1 MPSIFDTLPSSVAAP
16 ASAPASAPAPSGS
29 MFDSLPGA
37 TTAPAKS
44 TFKRNATA
52 FVEGAVGITADT
64 IDLVYDLITMPV
76 AASAMAGSLVLD
88 AVSEAEGRIPRD
100 RRASATRALG
110 AANTVTGAIGAP
122 VRKALQGLGL
132 LSEKPTA
139 IGAAMSRA
147 MEIAEGAAANI
158 ETNTSGAIKKE
169 EVMMGINTMFAALGA
184 RGMGKTAKTAEEI
197 GKSKAALKELAKYKA
212 EVDAQKA
219 KEAADQLAHEA
230 QRESQIDGMKARTSE
245 EISADLAASAKRFNA
260 QVEAERIAYDLMQSG
275 APTAKVEAASKKNPA
290 VGLALD
296 DIRKR
301 RETAAA
307 FLQEAADLPEALGGA
322 ADLARLSEIEG
333 ARSRGEWVSISDLE
347 KLFAARVAMQPR
359 GQIRIEPA
367 GSGEVSPTAQT
378 IRSALLSRPSESSPQ
393 VQALRD
399 AAAGIVRGP
408 LGEPIFSAGPAAPSA
423 GTRGR
428 SVPDPRRRP
437 VTGSGLMGVEAP
449 PQPDVFGAAATG
461 GRASPGPV
469 RRPTTGSGLEGQPVK
484 RDSLGTP
491 LSPNQTLAVVGATG
505 LGLAAYYAAE
515 GDTGDV
521 AAAAAGGALLLGK
534 GRGIS
539 LEAIRALPDTATLRE
554 IRDASAYTLNT
565 LENLPGNRAVHSKQ
579 AVAELLRRQEV
590 TKAER
595 DILQGVL
602 DSVPGDSIT
611 AKQLMAGVK
620 EATGDFE
627 LTPRASEEFA
637 DYGLANI
644 DRIERSVQD
653 GQAWIPDD
661 ATPEEAARL
670 EAEAKVA
677 FEAAPEATTTIYQSP
692 FELGTNN
699 HFNDPN
705 YFAHTRSFYENGI
718 KHVVELQ
725 SDLAQKAGKELSTAA
740 RAELEA
746 QKARAEAHVELFTP
760 LYVKG
765 KSADIKAAYEQLSS
779 IEQALFRGSNP
790 SLDGLTQ
797 PHLQMMA
804 RGYRYRMQT
813 QSAELQAKLA
823 ESGLLERVSPMLKRW
838 DRRLVREEL
847 AASARGREN
856 PAYVATADLVQRL
869 QRSADEFARTQGRLK
884 PGEARGYYEGVE
896 AEKQKLAGMEPRL
909 PPEPV
914 VRFATADT
922 VAKVEGWPD
931 RREAYNRTYAGS
943 AEERA
948 GFVKPPEQRFSPEHQ
963 GIYDRYNKEVTSF
976 LKQLG
981 GKEVTDSAGHT
992 WIEVPTEGTRKMPA
1006 GKRAQ
1011 QFGAADPALLA
1022 YLATVAGAATAG
1034 YLLTE
1039 NGDKKVSRAIQSGV
1053 GAALGGLLILK
1064 KSGSRA
1070 LRESANDLLRG
1081 VEDFAGNTS
1090 YQIEKISPPVERL
1103 ARNYKRLQMRATH
1116 DRLQAVAPFVEG
1128 LRRLSPKLTAEFDAA
1143 VLNGDWTAVIRAV
1156 GKAGSPELVA
1166 QLRVVIDTLKETGQQ
1181 LKDAGLIKG
1190 LVPNYFP
1197 RIVNDIDGL
1206 LESLGQPAQE
1216 FIEKRLAEAE
1226 AKAKPFGALTELER
1240 SIVLNKALE
1249 ENLRRGPGMASSFRK
1264 GRTIEQVTADMAP
1277 FYEKPTESLI
1287 IYLRAATNQIERA
1300 RFFGRDAVKSPETG
1314 KINVEAS
1321 IGNKLLA
1328 EKNAGRITSA
1338 EFKELER
1345 LLQIEFGFSDK
1356 VAGRGMRAVQNLT
1369 TSALLANIFSAGLNL
1384 ADIPGTVALMHGIL
1398 PTVKATAQTIT
1409 RRPTRVTNADMGLAN
1424 VIAEEF
1430 VSPTRNPI
1438 TVNVPGYGAVALSAA
1453 KFLDTTMKHSS
1464 FKTLDAFGKEVAHN
1478 AAWINAGRKVSSPKK
1493 LAEFVR
1499 ENGAY
1504 FGEDLGQLVSD
1515 LRAGKRSELALEY
1528 LWKQISDAQPISS
1541 LEMPTAR
1548 TANPN
1553 WRFAWQMRSWMIKQM
1568 TLMRQ
1573 KGFDEIR
1580 KGDAASVARG
1590 TGFLLRYVLFVGSA
1604 GAGANFIIQSLLG
1617 RDQELEWGDIPLNA
1631 LKNFGMSQYTIDKV
1645 AQGKL
1650 GEAVASVL
1658 SPPALVLFEIASGKP
1673 EAVRNIPLIGRFV
1686 YNRMMGGAEKAN
1698 ERAEREERRKERE
1711 E

>member
-1 MPSIFDTLPSSVAAP
+1 MGALETLLANSNAASPTSPPAQGGALEKLLAGGNGTAASGPGMGLDDWAGKPVQSSP
-16 ASAPASAPAPSGS
+16 
-29 MFDSLPGA
+29 L
-37 TTAPAKS
+37 
-44 TFKRNATA
+44 KRNTKA
-52 FVEGAVGITADT
+52 FVEGAVGITADA
-64 IDLVYDLITMPV
+64 IDLVYDVISMPV
-76 AASAMAGSLVLD
+76 AAGAMTGSLLVD
-88 AVSEAEGRIPRD
+88 SVSEVEGRIPKD
-100 RRASATRALG
+100 RRASAQRALN
-110 AANTVTGAIGAP
+110 AANTVTGAIGSP
-122 VRKALQGLGL
+122 VRKALQALGL
-132 LSEKPTA
+132 LSEKETV
-139 IGAAMSRA
+139 IGASMSRA
-147 MEIAEGAAANI
+147 MEVVKGAAANI
-158 ETNTSGAIKKE
+158 EINSGGAVKKE
-169 EVMMGINTMFAALGA
+169 EVEMGVNTLFAALGVK
-184 RGMGKTAKTAEEI
+184 GVKTIATTAAEKGRAKA
-197 GKSKAALKELAKYKA
+197 GLAELAKWRA
-212 EVDAQKA
+212 ESDAQKA
-219 KEAADQLAHEA
+219 TAEAGKLAAEAEAASRLEA
-230 QRESQIDGMKARTSE
+230 VKGQTPEQMSASLKE
-245 EISADLAASAKRFNA
+245 SADRFDTQAN
-260 QVEAERIAYDLMQSG
+260 AERQAYELVQTG
-275 APTAKVEAASKKNPA
+275 ASKAKVEGIIKKNPA
-290 VGLALD
+290 VGVALD
-296 DIRKR
+296 GIRKR
-301 RETAAA
+301 RERLSA
-307 FLQEAADLPEALGGA
+307 FLQEDPNLPEALGGT
-322 ADLARLSEIEG
+322 ADLQRLSEIEG
-333 ARSRGEWVSISDLE
+333 ARARGEWVSPADLE
-347 KLFAARVAMQPR
+347 KLFNARVAMQPR
-359 GQIRIEPA
+359 GEIKIEPA
-367 GSGEVSPTAQT
+367 GSGQVTMTAER
-378 IRSALLSRPSESSPQ
+378 IRAALLGRRSEMGP
-393 VQALRD
+393 AELEARD
-399 AAAGIVRGP
+399 FAAGIQRGP
-408 LGEPIFSAGPAAPSA
+408 LGEPIFSANPQARNPQRSSRDPS
-423 GTRGR
+423 
-428 SVPDPRRRP
+428 RRP
-437 VTGSGLMGVEAP
+437 VT
-449 PQPDVFGAAATG
+449 D
-461 GRASPGPV
+461 
-469 RRPTTGSGLEGQPVK
+469 SGLEGQPVK

-515 GDTGDV
+515 GDTSDV

-534 GRGIS
+534 GRGIG
-539 LEAIRALPDTATLRE
+539 LDAIRALPDTTTLRE

-579 AVAELLRRQEV
+579 AVSELLRRQEV

-602 DSVPGDSIT
+602 DSVPGETIT

-627 LTPRASEEFA
+627 LKPVASEKFA
-637 DYGLANI
+637 DYGLENI
-644 DRIERSVQD
+644 DRAARAPED
-653 GQAWIPDD
+653 AHAWIPEN

-670 EAEAKVA
+670 EAEAQA
-677 FEAAPEATTTIYQSP
+677 EFARMPEAATTIYQSP

-699 HFNDPN
+699 HFSDPN
-705 YFAHTRSFYENGI
+705 YFAHTRSFYENGV
-718 KHVVELQ
+718 KHVVEMQ
-725 SDLAQKAGKELSTAA
+725 SDLAQKAGKVL
-740 RAELEA
+740 
-746 QKARAEAHVELFTP
+746 TP
-760 LYVKG
+760 
-765 KSADIKAAYEQLSS
+765 E
-779 IEQALFRGSNP
+779 ER
-790 SLDGLTQ
+790 
-797 PHLQMMA
+797 
-804 RGYRYRMQT
+804 
-813 QSAELQAKLA
+813 AKLVLERDTVQGKIEELLSGPDRLTSLPEVRRLRVVQA
-823 ESGLLERVSPMLKRW
+823 EINAKIAAADTPLERVSPMLKRW

-847 AASARGREN
+847 ADSARRGE
-856 PAYVATADLVQRL
+856 PTA
-869 QRSADEFARTQGRLK
+869 
-884 PGEARGYYEGVE
+884 
-896 AEKQKLAGMEPRL
+896 
-909 PPEPV
+909 
-914 VRFATADT
+914 RFATADT
-922 VAKVEGWPD
+922 VAKVEGWP
-931 RREAYNRTYAGS
+931 RFAN
-943 AEERA
+943 ERLDDTT
-948 GFVKPPEQRFSPEHQ
+948 PRFSPEHQ

-1006 GKRAQ
+1006 GRRAQ
-1011 QFGAADPALLA
+1011 QFGSADPAFLA

-1039 NGDKKVSRAIQSGV
+1039 NDDKKVSRSIESGI

-1064 KSGSRA
+1064 KSGNRA
-1070 LRESANDLLRG
+1070 LRESANDVLRG
-1081 VEDFAGNTS
+1081 VEDFASNTS

-1103 ARNYKRLQMRATH
+1103 ARNYKRLQMKATH

-1128 LRRLSPKLTAEFDAA
+1128 LRRLSQKLTAEFDAA
-1143 VLNGDWTAVIRAV
+1143 VLNGDWTSVIRAV

-1190 LVPNYFP
+1190 MVPNYFP
-1197 RIVNDIDGL
+1197 RIVKDLDGL
-1206 LESLGQPAQE
+1206 LEALGQPARE

-1226 AKAKPFGALTELER
+1226 EKAKPFGALTELER

-1277 FYEKPTESLI
+1277 FYEKPSESLLM
-1287 IYLRAATNQIERA
+1287 YLRAATNQIERA

-1328 EKNAGRITSA
+1328 EKNAGRITPA

-1345 LLQIEFGFSDK
+1345 LLQVEFGFSDK

-1369 TSALLANIFSAGLNL
+1369 TSALLANVFSAGLNL

-1398 PTVKATAQTIT
+1398 PTIKATVQTIT
-1409 RRPTRVTNADMGLAN
+1409 RRPTRITNADMGLAN

-1430 VSPTRNPI
+1430 VSSTRNPI
-1438 TVNVPGYGAVALSAA
+1438 TVNVPGYGSVALSAA
-1453 KFLDTTMKHSS
+1453 KFLDSTMKYSG
-1464 FKTLDAFGKEVAHN
+1464 FKMLDAFGKEVAHN
-1478 AAWINAGRKVSSPKK
+1478 AAWIDAGRKVSSPKK
-1493 LAEFVR
+1493 LAEFTR

-1590 TGFLLRYVLFVGSA
+1590 TKFLLRYSLFVGSA
-1604 GAGANFIIQSLLG
+1604 GAGTNFIIQSLLG

-1631 LKNFGMSQYTIDKV
+1631 LKNFGMSQYTMDKV
-1645 AQGKL
+1645 AEGKL
-1650 GEAVASVL
+1650 GEAAASVL

-1686 YNRMMGGAEKAN
+1686 YNRVMGGAEKAN
-1698 ERAEREERRKERE
+1698 EKAEREERRKERE